1 MGDVLPAQSFRIAVR
16 SWSAQHNR
24 FFARSCS
31 APQESLAME
40 VKILAN
46 GSRAKILN
54 FENDIQKLR
63 KFSHSEGCKDLY
75 LLIVGRKS
83 ELKGKDLLLDNKRI
97 YLDKAP
103 SIIADIGATAWGSIA
118 IKVSP

>member
-1 MGDVLPAQSFRIAVR
+1 
-16 SWSAQHNR
+16 
-24 FFARSCS
+24 
-31 APQESLAME
+31 ME